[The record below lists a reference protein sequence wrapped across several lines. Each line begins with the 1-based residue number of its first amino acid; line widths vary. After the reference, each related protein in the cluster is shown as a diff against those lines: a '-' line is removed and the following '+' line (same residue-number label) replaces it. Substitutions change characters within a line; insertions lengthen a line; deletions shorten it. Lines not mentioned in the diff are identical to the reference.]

1 MLSKNNIAI
10 IPARAGSKGIK
21 DKNIKCIDGKPMIVY
36 SIEEAISSNCFDK
49 IFVTSDSLKIK
60 NFCDEYD
67 QITFLE
73 RDPDLSNDSASM
85 VSVVK
90 DVLTRKNIYSGNMT
104 LLQPTSPSR
113 TANDIVKANIEFQR
127 SNCEHLVSV
136 APAIQHPSD
145 FIFLDG
151 DNHAEFCFRPEQK
164 YNLQRQDFKE
174 CLYINGAIYITSV
187 EFFFKHEKFYELHET
202 LLFRMH
208 NKDSIDIDNE
218 FQFSIVENIINKN
231 LGDS

>member
-90 DVLTRKNIYSGNMT
+90 DVLTRKNI
-104 LLQPTSPSR
+104 
-113 TANDIVKANIEFQR
+113 
-127 SNCEHLVSV
+127 
-136 APAIQHPSD
+136 
-145 FIFLDG
+145 
-151 DNHAEFCFRPEQK
+151 
-164 YNLQRQDFKE
+164 
-174 CLYINGAIYITSV
+174 
-187 EFFFKHEKFYELHET
+187 
-202 LLFRMH
+202 
-208 NKDSIDIDNE
+208 
-218 FQFSIVENIINKN
+218 
-231 LGDS
+231 